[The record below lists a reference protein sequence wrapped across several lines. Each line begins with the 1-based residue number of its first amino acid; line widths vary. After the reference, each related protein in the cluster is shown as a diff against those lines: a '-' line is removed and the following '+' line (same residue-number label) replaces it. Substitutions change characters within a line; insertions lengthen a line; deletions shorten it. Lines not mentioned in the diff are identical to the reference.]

1 RATLA
6 GRAGRAPRPADGAS
20 ASGAGDQALAVEQA
34 RDDTGGGDVHREE
47 GEREPDR
54 ERDRGRDD
62 LEGDEGGEAEHGQS
76 GEGGELLGDPDV
88 ARSRRDGD
96 AEPDRPEGEERDEE
110 ELGEELGRVEDDG
123 AHDAGGADAD
133 RDQDDGVDHVGE
145 ADRGQEGRR
154 RLAEEELAGG
164 DGGRE
169 DGLER
174 PLVALA

>member
-1 RATLA
+1 MIPLTGSRDRSRRRPPCPGVGRPSGVLRPLRRSSGPATRRRRATLA
-6 GRAGRAPRPADGAS
+6 GRPGRAPRPADGAS

-110 ELGEELGRVEDDG
+110 ELGEELGGWKTTARTTR
-123 AHDAGGADAD
+123 AAPTRIATRTTA
-133 RDQDDGVDHVGE
+133 
-145 ADRGQEGRR
+145 
-154 RLAEEELAGG
+154 
-164 DGGRE
+164 
-169 DGLER
+169 
-174 PLVALA
+174 